1 MNHITIEQA
10 ACFDVLEGHQYLS
23 LTTFRK
29 SGAAVATPVW
39 FARDGARLVV
49 TTQLQSGKAKRIRSN
64 PQVTVAPCTA
74 NGQILGPAAQGCAR
88 FLEGAAA
95 EQARALLR
103 RKYGLLIW
111 TLFNVGYRLRGLHR
125 TAGFL
130 EIVPDAR

>member
-1 MNHITIEQA
+1 MNSRIAEQA
-10 ACFDVLEGHQYLS
+10 ASFDVLDGQQYMS

-29 SGAAVATPVW
+29 SGTGVATPVW
-39 FARDGARLVV
+39 FVRDGARLVV

-74 NGQILGPAAQGCAR
+74 SGQILGPAAQGCAR
-88 FLEGAAA
+88 FLEGSAA

-103 RKYGLLIW
+103 RKYGLIW

>member
-1 MNHITIEQA
+1 MNSTIAEQA
-10 ACFDVLEGHQYLS
+10 ASFDVLDGHQYMS

-29 SGAAVATPVW
+29 SGAGVATPVW

-74 NGQILGPAAQGCAR
+74 SGQILGPAAQGCAR

-103 RKYGLLIW
+103 RKYGLIW

-130 EIVPDAR
+130 EITPDAR